1 MRTLAIVAAL
11 AALPSFA
18 LGADAQETFGVVGV
32 ADPPGPSGDLADL
45 TRALRGAVA
54 EKARGVLSPDD
65 LRQRMM
71 GFTTTA
77 SLSELDRA
85 YAGAVAAYQAGD
97 YEGSARTLRAVIE
110 DLERLP
116 ESEDA
121 FAQWSRA
128 MLRLARAEGSLG
140 RKGEAREVLERL
152 VRANPSVKAD
162 PELYPP
168 SFAKQL
174 DEIRAAHKTAPRKK
188 LVVNAGGRAARV
200 YLEGRD
206 VGAAPYTAQ
215 VVPGRYRVSGLVG
228 DVRVT
233 AGVVDV
239 TGEDQTVSLDFGIAE
254 TYRPDAGPGLA
265 VPAAQRA
272 RTVVTAAASLKVDRL
287 VTASL
292 VADGDV
298 RYLVGSVY
306 DIRRGQLQ
314 REGRIRLVGSSP
326 PPGGVAALSGFLLTG
341 ESSPL
346 VVTKGAPDLSAKP
359 AKQDKIGIAA
369 GPGGPSKTKGWVAF
383 GTGAAGVV
391 LTATAIVFGV
401 QASQKYGDA
410 RDMKNPDG
418 TLKPGYDLD
427 AYNTKVQDGDT
438 ARGVA
443 IATGVGAA
451 ACLAT
456 SGVLGYLSY
465 KQTGE
470 VGPFRF

>member
-116 ESEDA
+116 ESDDA
-121 FAQWSRA
+121 FSQWSRA
-128 MLRLARAEGSLG
+128 MLRLARAEVSLG
-140 RKGEAREVLERL
+140 RKGEAREVRERL

-174 DEIRAAHKTAPRKK
+174 DEIRAAQKAAPKKK
-188 LVVNAGGRAARV
+188 LVVNAGGRTARV
-200 YLEGRD
+200 WLEGRD
-206 VGAAPYTAQ
+206 VGPAPYTAALP
-215 VVPGRYRVSGLVG
+215 PGRYRVSGLVG
-228 DVRVT
+228 EVRVT
-233 AGVVDV
+233 AGTVDL
-239 TGEDQTVSLDFGIAE
+239 TADDQTVALDFAIAE

-265 VPAAQRA
+265 LPAAQRA
-272 RTVVTAAASLKVDRL
+272 RTVVTAAAALKVDRL
-287 VTASL
+287 VTATIA
-292 VADGDV
+292 ADGDV

-306 DIRRGQLQ
+306 DVRRGMLQ
-314 REGRIRLVGSSP
+314 REGRIRLVGATP
-326 PPGGVAALSGFLLTG
+326 PAGGVPALAGFLLTG

-346 VVTKGAPDLSAKP
+346 VVTKPAPDLSAKP
-359 AKQDKIGIAA
+359 AGPSPIQIGA
-369 GPGGPSKTKGWVAF
+369 GPKGGS
-383 GTGAAGVV
+383 
-391 LTATAIVFGV
+391 
-401 QASQKYGDA
+401 
-410 RDMKNPDG
+410 R
-418 TLKPGYDLD
+418 
-427 AYNTKVQDGDT
+427 
-438 ARGVA
+438 
-443 IATGVGAA
+443 
-451 ACLAT
+451 
-456 SGVLGYLSY
+456 
-465 KQTGE
+465 
-470 VGPFRF
+470 